1 MTAAT
6 SIPVRAAATS
16 IAAACAEFEA
26 DRDPRLVRLRL
37 RGIEMAISTVR
48 ANLGEPEPAPLRA
61 ALGAVAQRCHGAAAL
76 AGTHSG
82 TAVPAELLAV
92 LDIVDRCAR
101 LVVLGLPGLTAT
113 RLPLL
118 HLATEAEQTLTRW
131 TLELPAADDDRA
143 LGRELL
149 RTVHAFLALAYP
161 VR

>member
-6 SIPVRAAATS
+6 SIGAPAAATS
-16 IAAACAEFEA
+16 IAAARAEFDA
-26 DRDPRLVRLRL
+26 DRDPRMIRLRL
-37 RGIEMAISTVR
+37 RGIEAAVSTVR
-48 ANLGEPEPAPLRA
+48 ANLAGPESA
-61 ALGAVAQRCHGAAAL
+61 ALGEVAQRCHGAAAL

-92 LDIVDRCAR
+92 LDIADRCAR
-101 LVVLGLPGLTAT
+101 LVVLGLGPD

-131 TLELPAADDDRA
+131 SLELPAHDDDRA

-149 RTVHAFLALAYP
+149 STVHAFLALAYP
-161 VR
+161 LR

>member
-6 SIPVRAAATS
+6 SIGVRAAATS
-16 IAAACAEFEA
+16 IAAARAEFDA
-26 DRDPRLVRLRL
+26 DRDPRMIRLRL
-37 RGIEMAISTVR
+37 RGIEAAVSTVR
-48 ANLGEPEPAPLRA
+48 ANLVAPDSARLAA
-61 ALGAVAQRCHGAAAL
+61 ALGEVAQRCHGAAAL

-92 LDIVDRCAR
+92 LDIADHCAR
-101 LVVLGLPGLTAT
+101 LVVLGLGPD

-131 TLELPAADDDRA
+131 SLELPAHDDDRA

-161 VR
+161 PR

>member
-16 IAAACAEFEA
+16 IAAARAEFEA
-26 DRDPRLVRLRL
+26 DRDPRMVRLRL
-37 RGIEMAISTVR
+37 RGIETALSTVR
-48 ANLGEPEPAPLRA
+48 ANLAGAPKAAARLGE
-61 ALGAVAQRCHGAAAL
+61 VAQRCHGAAAA

-92 LDIVDRCAR
+92 LDVIDRCAR
-101 LVVLGLPGLTAT
+101 LVVLGLPDLAAE

-118 HLATEAEQTLTRW
+118 HLATEAEQILTRW
-131 TLELPAADDDRA
+131 SPEPPAHDDDRA
-143 LGRELL
+143 LARELL
-149 RTVHAFLALAYP
+149 RTVHAFLALGYP